1 MNADALRGKGAFLFL
16 VLCREGWSIFV
27 WYWALRWV
35 LQEFGRFSFHH
46 LSLWLKEKRNF
57 RPLGID
63 SVSLDTRNWL
73 GRGREQR
80 SRATA
85 SSLRFPTSVSFK
97 LSLTPPPHP
106 PPLQLKAPMMFLLC
120 ASSPQHLSSTTCHV
134 WGAVETPAIF
144 LSLIVFVWYLGSWLI
159 ENSNLLLTACLQP
172 LTPNINPNSHTP
184 KGIDEALLK
193 SLPAWNFF
201 FYHKKRVLIDFHD
214 F

>member
-57 RPLGID
+57 RPLGTD
-63 SVSLDTRNWL
+63 SVSLDTRKWL
-73 GRGREQR
+73 GREREQR

-97 LSLTPPPHP
+97 LSPTS
-106 PPLQLKAPMMFLLC
+106 PPLC
-120 ASSPQHLSSTTCHV
+120 SSKPPWCFSSVPLPLSISPL
-134 WGAVETPAIF
+134 WGRHTMRQTHRERCTHWDRHKHCET
-144 LSLIVFVWYLGSWLI
+144 
-159 ENSNLLLTACLQP
+159 
-172 LTPNINPNSHTP
+172 HTH
-184 KGIDEALLK
+184 
-193 SLPAWNFF
+193 W
-201 FYHKKRVLIDFHD
+201 
-214 F
+214 